1 MDLLNS
7 HFRIRPRFCILSG
20 SNVLL
25 ISEGRGMVHLWWWL
39 KAGADN
45 QAVVSVG
52 TLYCSLGEWE
62 CLCTAAKLDF
72 QVNNTH
78 GAGQKT
84 LHCEFMS

>member
-7 HFRIRPRFCILSG
+7 LSRIRPRFCI
-20 SNVLL
+20 NVLF

-39 KAGADN
+39 KARADN
-45 QAVVSVG
+45 QAVVRLG

-62 CLCTAAKLDF
+62 CLCTAAKFDF